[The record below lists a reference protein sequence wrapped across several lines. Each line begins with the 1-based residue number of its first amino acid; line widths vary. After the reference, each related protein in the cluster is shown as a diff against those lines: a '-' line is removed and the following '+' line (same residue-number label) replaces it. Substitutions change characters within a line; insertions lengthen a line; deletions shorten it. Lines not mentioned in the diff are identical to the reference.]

1 MMEEIEQLCDRL
13 GIEVRRA
20 PLGGEG
26 GGLCS
31 IKGRHILYFDTS
43 ADALT
48 QVERSISDLSSR
60 SEIDHVQI
68 APFLRDALNQARHGG

>member
-1 MMEEIEQLCDRL
+1 MRSNSFADKLS
-13 GIEVRRA
+13 IEVRRA

-31 IKGRHILYFDTS
+31 IKDRQILYLDTS

-48 QVERSISDLSSR
+48 QVEKCIADLSNLP
-60 SEIDHVQI
+60 EIDNVQI
-68 APFLRDALNQARHGG
+68 APILRDALNQARFS